1 MWEVAGGGVLGR
13 AVWAGLVPPLPLE
26 PTAIHFGSQ
35 TECSVFVSSLVE
47 VSVLVTHDWN
57 PTGCAEPP
65 PSECAAV
72 QVVSQWRIA
81 AAAASQEPAL
91 VNSSRGTRPGPP
103 IDMQLKVS
111 LGDYKEIQCTH
122 FFSHIFI
129 LYFSG
134 KKNKWPLY
142 NQIN

>member
-13 AVWAGLVPPLPLE
+13 AVWTGLVPPLPLGSA
-26 PTAIHFGSQ
+26 AIHFGSQ

-57 PTGCAEPP
+57 PTGCADPP

-72 QVVSQWRIA
+72 VQVVSQGRIA

-103 IDMQLKVS
+103 IGMQLKVS
-111 LGDYKEIQCTH
+111 LGD
-122 FFSHIFI
+122 
-129 LYFSG
+129 
-134 KKNKWPLY
+134 
-142 NQIN
+142 

>member
-13 AVWAGLVPPLPLE
+13 AVWTGLVPPLPLGSA
-26 PTAIHFGSQ
+26 AIHFGSQ

-72 QVVSQWRIA
+72 QVVSQGRIAA

-91 VNSSRGTRPGPP
+91 VNSSLGTRPGPP
-103 IDMQLKVS
+103 IGMQLKVS
-111 LGDYKEIQCTH
+111 LGD
-122 FFSHIFI
+122 
-129 LYFSG
+129 
-134 KKNKWPLY
+134 
-142 NQIN
+142 

>member
-13 AVWAGLVPPLPLE
+13 AVWAGLVPPLPLGS
-26 PTAIHFGSQ
+26 TAIHFGSQ

-57 PTGCAEPP
+57 PTGCAESDPP

-72 QVVSQWRIA
+72 QVVSQGRIA

-103 IDMQLKVS
+103 IGMQLKVS
-111 LGDYKEIQCTH
+111 LGD
-122 FFSHIFI
+122 
-129 LYFSG
+129 
-134 KKNKWPLY
+134 
-142 NQIN
+142 